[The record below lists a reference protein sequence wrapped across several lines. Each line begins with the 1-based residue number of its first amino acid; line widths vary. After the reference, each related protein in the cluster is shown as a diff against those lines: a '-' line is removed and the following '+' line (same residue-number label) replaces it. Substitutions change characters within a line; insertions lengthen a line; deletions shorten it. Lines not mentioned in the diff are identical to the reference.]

1 MPGKSVRNNQSN
13 VIYQVSLSEIT
24 NQTLYMPG
32 KSVRNNQSNVI
43 CQVSLSEITNQTLY
57 AR

>member
-1 MPGKSVRNNQSN
+1 MPDKSVRNNQ
-13 VIYQVSLSEIT
+13 IKRYI
-24 NQTLYMPG
+24 PG

-43 CQVSLSEITNQTLY
+43 CQISLSEITNQTLY